1 MNTLEIL
8 YQAFRVRYSLNQ
20 LQEVLDR
27 GCRVALLG
35 PGSAVEDLRT
45 FLGDAVPSVDE
56 RNPKENLIDL
66 PWDLKE
72 ADLRELKTC
81 DACLIYYP
89 DGVPDVEEL
98 EEMAAKIPIYV
109 KSLWLCASEDQRAG
123 SYHEKDLSLP
133 TVRALPQG
141 KIGPSFLR
149 LLMTAMPQ
157 VSLVLARDWSA
168 VRSIF
173 CRTLTRRTALRNGV
187 RSGLSSLPLK
197 AVPVIGPILSML
209 ATSAETMMLTS
220 SQLRLSFVVAA
231 VHGRPIDFFDRI
243 AELYPIIGTA
253 FGFRGLSRAL
263 VRMLPTGGPA
273 VKASV
278 AFSGTYAVGEASRLF
293 YEQGQPTS
301 DEVRRELLRRS
312 HEEGARQAKL
322 LLRKVLVGQP
332 IEDDEGDEVA
342 DLVDELTEKDG
353 NAAPVPAE
361 KSLAVVEPGGA
372 ATEGKESKDAQI
384 KTPDP
389 DGDKPSDEK
398 ESKTEVPAKKARSK
412 KSPSKKAKSSRKTSK
427 KPSKK
432 KASSRKTRAS
442 NKNKASSK
450 DKAPSKDKPKKK
462 SKASSNRKPR
472 KKKSQGRSRDKN

>member
-35 PGSAVEDLRT
+35 PGSGVADLRA
-45 FLGDAVPSVDE
+45 FLGDPVPAVDE
-56 RNPKENLIDL
+56 RQPQENLIDIS
-66 PWDLKE
+66 WDLGE
-72 ADLRELKTC
+72 ADLRLLRTC

-89 DGVPDVEEL
+89 EGVPEVEDL

-109 KSLWLCASEDQRAG
+109 KSLWLCASEDHRSG

-141 KIGPSFLR
+141 KGGPAFLR

-157 VSLVLARDWSA
+157 VSLVLARDWA
-168 VRSIF
+168 NVRSIF
-173 CRTLTRRTALRNGV
+173 CKTLTRRTALRNGV

-197 AVPVIGPILSML
+197 AVPVVGPILSML

-243 AELYPIIGTA
+243 AELWPIIGTA

-263 VRMLPTGGPA
+263 VKMLPTGGPA
-273 VKASV
+273 LKASV
-278 AFSGTYAVGEASRLF
+278 AFSGTFAVGEASRLF

-332 IEDDEGDEVA
+332 IEDDEGDEIV
-342 DLVDELTEKDG
+342 DMVDELTNSEKT
-353 NAAPVPAE
+353 ASPVPLE
-361 KSLAVVEPGGA
+361 KSLAVSDPADTSAEVKLSNSEKPNAEP
-372 ATEGKESKDAQI
+372 EPKEPLPKA
-384 KTPDP
+384 
-389 DGDKPSDEK
+389 DKPETKSDSEPK
-398 ESKTEVPAKKARSK
+398 AETKKATVEKDESDSKASKSQQGRK
-412 KSPSKKAKSSRKTSK
+412 KSEEAPQKKKKSSRKKS
-427 KPSKK
+427 SKK
-432 KASSRKTRAS
+432 KAS
-442 NKNKASSK
+442 
-450 DKAPSKDKPKKK
+450 PKK
-462 SKASSNRKPR
+462 ST